1 MTIDEQVSDDSVKY
15 FFDKKTL
22 FHVVNIHLAHNSHSI
37 TDREYIQSLRTIKE
51 EYGWSNLLTNYFSQ
65 ENFKN

>member
-37 TDREYIQSLRTIKE
+37 TDREYIQSLRNIKE
-51 EYGWSNLLTNYFSQ
+51 DVKG
-65 ENFKN
+65 